1 MSTSSPE
8 EALVPPSD
16 ESGALLP
23 GTGEQAR
30 RPTQAPRR
38 PGAPCVEGA
47 GKQDGGHC
55 PRGRRRAQPPCAG
68 RQRVGWRE
76 HGPGLGTLRR
86 GPPEAGPPS
95 TRRPQH
101 AGPASG
107 NGRRERGRPPPSA
120 PGPRPNVQGAHS
132 PSSLPAR
139 PPGLPGEAGVSQS
152 LANQGHSDECH
163 AVLRGGGGE
172 GFSEISRLERH
183 YSQAADRADHAARFP
198 RRDGSEPATSAL
210 HAAPTPRAGRAG
222 TGPGDLPT
230 RPGS

>member
-16 ESGALLP
+16 ESGAFLP

-38 PGAPCVEGA
+38 PAWRARGSRMAGIALGA
-47 GKQDGGHC
+47 GDAHSPPVLDGSAWGGGSTALGSA
-55 PRGRRRAQPPCAG
+55 RSGAG
-68 RQRVGWRE
+68 
-76 HGPGLGTLRR
+76 LLRR
-86 GPPEAGPPS
+86 GPRQHGGHS
-95 TRRPQH
+95 TRARHP
-101 AGPASG
+101 ATADASG
-107 NGRRERGRPPPSA
+107 DGRPLLPLG
-120 PGPRPNVQGAHS
+120 PGLTSRGLTAR
-132 PSSLPAR
+132 LPCL
-139 PPGLPGEAGVSQS
+139 PGLPGEAGVSQS
-152 LANQGHSDECH
+152 LANQGHSDKCH

-183 YSQAADRADHAARFP
+183 YSQAADRAGHAARFP
-198 RRDGSEPATSAL
+198 RQDGSEPATSAL
-210 HAAPTPRAGRAG
+210 HAAPAPRAGRAG